1 MKLPRWKLARL
12 FQRGGRTVLSSP
24 NGEGPAR
31 EDLGAP
37 ACSQGGKASY
47 LERGRRGEV
56 KPMPEA
62 RSPKPEAR
70 RIVRYS
76 LEASLVLV
84 PLAVVIYFL
93 AYPDQ
98 FDAFLNWLVG
108 RR

>member
-1 MKLPRWKLARL
+1 MPRA
-12 FQRGGRTVLSSP
+12 RTV
-24 NGEGPAR
+24 A
-31 EDLGAP
+31 
-37 ACSQGGKASY
+37 
-47 LERGRRGEV
+47 
-56 KPMPEA
+56 
-62 RSPKPEAR
+62 
-70 RIVRYS
+70 RYS